1 MSHTMFSFNGNGIN
15 NHFMSDEEII
25 SVCPNAF
32 KTTPTNPNV
41 SDKYVHASTIDVIRD
56 MRNLGWYPVAA
67 KQCRNKKG
75 SKGIRSFHM
84 ICFQNPNI
92 KVMSGDEI
100 EAYPRIILQNSH
112 DGFNS
117 FKFMVGLYRCIC
129 SNGLI
134 IADAEYD
141 KLSIRHINYTF
152 DELKNIIKV
161 AVEKLPNKI
170 ECINKMKSIEL
181 SDDEK
186 ESFVESAVRLRKGLN
201 DEEKYEISKEEILD
215 ILNPVR
221 EEDKGN
227 SLWAT
232 FNVIQEKLINGGYY
246 LSNGKKSRKQRGIK
260 SVKKDVEINLGL
272 YNIAN
277 AFVAKYNV

>member
-1 MSHTMFSFNGNGIN
+1 MDTMFSFNGNGIN
-15 NHFMSDEEII
+15 NHFMSDEEIM

-41 SDKYVHASTIDVIRD
+41 SDKYVQASTIDVIRD
-56 MRNLGWYPVAA
+56 MRNLGWYPVQA

-75 SKGIRSFHM
+75 SSGIRSFHM
-84 ICFQNPNI
+84 IAFQNPNI
-92 KVMSGDEI
+92 KVMSGDDI

-117 FKFMVGLYRCIC
+117 FKFMVGLYRLIC
-129 SNGLI
+129 SNGLV

-152 DELKNIIKV
+152 DELKYIIKT

-170 ECINKMKSIEL
+170 ECINKMKSTEL
-181 SDDEK
+181 TDDDK
-186 ESFVESAVRLRKGLN
+186 CAFVESAIRLRKGV
-201 DEEKYEISKEEILD
+201 EENQKFEISKEEIME
-215 ILNPVR
+215 ILEPVR
-221 EEDKGN
+221 DEDKGN

-260 SVKKDVEINLGL
+260 SIKKDIDINVGL
-272 YNIAN
+272 YNLA
-277 AFVAKYNV
+277 YNYITT

>member
-1 MSHTMFSFNGNGIN
+1 MDTMFSFNGNGMN
-15 NHFMSDEEII
+15 NHFMSDEEIM

-41 SDKYVHASTIDVIRD
+41 SDKYVQASTIDVIRD
-56 MRNLGWYPVAA
+56 MRNLGWYPVQA

-75 SKGIRSFHM
+75 SSGIRSFHM
-84 ICFQNPNI
+84 IAFQNPNI
-92 KVMSGDEI
+92 KVMSGDDI

-117 FKFMVGLYRCIC
+117 FKFMVGLYRLIC
-129 SNGLI
+129 SNGLV

-152 DELKNIIKV
+152 DELRNVIKT
-161 AVEKLPNKI
+161 AIEKLPNKI
-170 ECINKMKSIEL
+170 ECINKMKSTEL
-181 SDDEK
+181 TDDDK
-186 ESFVESAVRLRKGLN
+186 CAFVESAIRLRKGV
-201 DEEKYEISKEEILD
+201 EENQKFEISKEEIME
-215 ILNPVR
+215 ILEPVR
-221 EEDKGN
+221 DEDKGN

-260 SVKKDVEINLGL
+260 SIKKDIDINVGL
-272 YNIAN
+272 YNLA
-277 AFVAKYNV
+277 YNYITA

>member
-1 MSHTMFSFNGNGIN
+1 MDTMFSFNGNGMN
-15 NHFMSDEEII
+15 NHFMSDEEIM

-41 SDKYVHASTIDVIRD
+41 SDKYVQASTIDVIRD
-56 MRNLGWYPVAA
+56 MRNLGWYPVQA

-75 SKGIRSFHM
+75 SSGIRSFHM
-84 ICFQNPNI
+84 IAFQNPNI
-92 KVMSGDEI
+92 KVMSGDDI

-117 FKFMVGLYRCIC
+117 FKFMVGLYRLIC
-129 SNGLI
+129 SNGLV

-152 DELKNIIKV
+152 DELKYIIKT

-170 ECINKMKSIEL
+170 ECINKMKSTEL
-181 SDDEK
+181 TEDDK
-186 ESFVESAVRLRKGLN
+186 CAFVESAIRLRKGV
-201 DEEKYEISKEEILD
+201 EENQKFEISKEEIME
-215 ILNPVR
+215 ILEPVR

-260 SVKKDVEINLGL
+260 SIKKDIDINVGL
-272 YNIAN
+272 YNLA
-277 AFVAKYNV
+277 YNYITA

>member
-1 MSHTMFSFNGNGIN
+1 MDTMFSFNGNGMN
-15 NHFMSDEEII
+15 NHFMSDEEIM

-41 SDKYVHASTIDVIRD
+41 SDKYVQASTIDVIRD
-56 MRNLGWYPVAA
+56 MRNLGWYPVQA

-75 SKGIRSFHM
+75 SSGIRSFHM
-84 ICFQNPNI
+84 IAFQNPNI
-92 KVMSGDEI
+92 KVMSGDDI

-117 FKFMVGLYRCIC
+117 FKFMVGLYRLIC
-129 SNGLI
+129 SNGLV

-152 DELKNIIKV
+152 DELKSIIKT

-170 ECINKMKSIEL
+170 ECINKMKSTEL
-181 SDDEK
+181 TEDDK
-186 ESFVESAVRLRKGLN
+186 CAFVESAIRLRKGI
-201 DEEKYEISKEEILD
+201 EENQKFEISKEEIME
-215 ILNPVR
+215 ILEPVR
-221 EEDKGN
+221 DEDKGN

-260 SVKKDVEINLGL
+260 SIKKDIDINVGL
-272 YNIAN
+272 YNLA
-277 AFVAKYNV
+277 YNYITT

>member
-1 MSHTMFSFNGNGIN
+1 MDTMFSFNGNGMN
-15 NHFMSDEEII
+15 NHFMSDEEIM

-32 KTTPTNPNV
+32 KTAPTNPNV
-41 SDKYVHASTIDVIRD
+41 SDKYVQASTIDVIRD
-56 MRNLGWYPVAA
+56 MRNLGWYPVQA

-75 SKGIRSFHM
+75 SSGIRSFHM
-84 ICFQNPNI
+84 IAFQNPNI
-92 KVMSGDEI
+92 KVMSGDDI

-117 FKFMVGLYRCIC
+117 FKFMVGLYRLIC
-129 SNGLI
+129 SNGLV

-152 DELKNIIKV
+152 DELKYIIKT

-181 SDDEK
+181 TDDDK
-186 ESFVESAVRLRKGLN
+186 CAFVESAIRLRKGV
-201 DEEKYEISKEEILD
+201 EENQKFEISKEEIME
-215 ILNPVR
+215 ILEPVR
-221 EEDKGN
+221 DEDKGN

-260 SVKKDVEINLGL
+260 SIKKDIDINVGL
-272 YNIAN
+272 YNLA
-277 AFVAKYNV
+277 YNYITA

>member
-1 MSHTMFSFNGNGIN
+1 MDTMFSFNGNGMN
-15 NHFMSDEEII
+15 NHFMSDEEIM

-41 SDKYVHASTIDVIRD
+41 SDKYVQASTIDVIRD
-56 MRNLGWYPVAA
+56 MRNLGWYPVQA

-75 SKGIRSFHM
+75 SSGIRSFHM
-84 ICFQNPNI
+84 IAFQNPNI
-92 KVMSGDEI
+92 KVMSGDDI

-117 FKFMVGLYRCIC
+117 FKFMVGLYRLIC
-129 SNGLI
+129 SNGLV

-152 DELKNIIKV
+152 DELKSIIKT

-170 ECINKMKSIEL
+170 ECINKMKSTEL
-181 SDDEK
+181 TEDDK
-186 ESFVESAVRLRKGLN
+186 CAFVESAIRLRKGV
-201 DEEKYEISKEEILD
+201 EENQKFEISKEEIME
-215 ILNPVR
+215 ILEPVR
-221 EEDKGN
+221 DEDKGN

-260 SVKKDVEINLGL
+260 SIKKDIDINVGL
-272 YNIAN
+272 YNLA
-277 AFVAKYNV
+277 YNYITA